1 MKFLSLLDCLFIHQ
15 SMYAYVSI
23 YFSSSILNI
32 IMPVVLKRKC
42 LTVFYLGHRKEYV
55 CFDQVFEIGASKVD
69 LKKYFYFVKSFS
81 WGDCSGLDK
90 DLDQW
95 VFHTLLFNLMSILLY
110 I

>member
-55 CFDQVFEIGASKVD
+55 CFYQVFEIGTSKVD
-69 LKKYFYFVKSFS
+69 LQFFFYFVKSFYM
-81 WGDCSGLDK
+81 GRL
-90 DLDQW
+90 QW
-95 VFHTLLFNLMSILLY
+95 SR
-110 I
+110 

>member
-1 MKFLSLLDCLFIHQ
+1 
-15 SMYAYVSI
+15 
-23 YFSSSILNI
+23 
-32 IMPVVLKRKC
+32 MPVVLKRKC

-55 CFDQVFEIGASKVD
+55 CYMNFEIGTSKVD
-69 LKKYFYFVKSFS
+69 LQKLFYFVKVFT

-95 VFHTLLFNLMSILLY
+95 VFHTILFNLMSILLY

>member
-23 YFSSSILNI
+23 YFSSSISNI

-55 CFDQVFEIGASKVD
+55 CFDQVFEIGTSKVD
-69 LKKYFYFVKSFS
+69 LQKYFYFVKSFHM
-81 WGDCSGLDK
+81 GRL
-90 DLDQW
+90 QW
-95 VFHTLLFNLMSILLY
+95 SR
-110 I
+110 

>member
-55 CFDQVFEIGASKVD
+55 CFDQVFELGTSKVD
-69 LKKYFYFVKSFS
+69 LQKYFYVFTL
-81 WGDCSGLDK
+81 GDCSGLDK
-90 DLDQW
+90 DLDQG
-95 VFHTLLFNLMSILLY
+95 VFHTLFFNLMSILLY
-110 I
+110 S

>member
-1 MKFLSLLDCLFIHQ
+1 MKFISLLDCLFIHQ

-55 CFDQVFEIGASKVD
+55 CFDQVYEIGTSKVD
-69 LKKYFYFVKSFS
+69 LQKCFYFVKSFYM
-81 WGDCSGLDK
+81 GRL
-90 DLDQW
+90 QW
-95 VFHTLLFNLMSILLY
+95 SR
-110 I
+110 

>member
-55 CFDQVFEIGASKVD
+55 CFDQVFEIGTSKVD
-69 LKKYFYFVKSFS
+69 PQKYFYFVKSFYM
-81 WGDCSGLDK
+81 GRL
-90 DLDQW
+90 QW
-95 VFHTLLFNLMSILLY
+95 SR
-110 I
+110 

>member
-55 CFDQVFEIGASKVD
+55 CFDQVFETGTTEI
-69 LKKYFYFVKSFS
+69 F
-81 WGDCSGLDK
+81 
-90 DLDQW
+90 
-95 VFHTLLFNLMSILLY
+95 LFCYKILHGETAVV
-110 I
+110 

>member
-55 CFDQVFEIGASKVD
+55 CFDQVFEIGTSKVD
-69 LKKYFYFVKSFS
+69 LQKYFYFVKSFYM
-81 WGDCSGLDK
+81 GRL
-90 DLDQW
+90 QW
-95 VFHTLLFNLMSILLY
+95 SRKGFGPMSFSHPTF
-110 I
+110 

>member
-1 MKFLSLLDCLFIHQ
+1 MKFLSLIDCLFIHQ

-55 CFDQVFEIGASKVD
+55 CFDQVFEIGTSKVD
-69 LKKYFYFVKSFS
+69 LQKYFYFVIIPTQCFYRFFRDFDWSVSKI
-81 WGDCSGLDK
+81 K
-90 DLDQW
+90 
-95 VFHTLLFNLMSILLY
+95 LFYTSIKAHA
-110 I
+110 

>member
-32 IMPVVLKRKC
+32 IIVLKRKC

-55 CFDQVFEIGASKVD
+55 CFDQVFEIGTSKVD
-69 LKKYFYFVKSFS
+69 LQKYFYFVKSFYM
-81 WGDCSGLDK
+81 GRL
-90 DLDQW
+90 QW
-95 VFHTLLFNLMSILLY
+95 SK
-110 I
+110 

>member
-1 MKFLSLLDCLFIHQ
+1 MH
-15 SMYAYVSI
+15 MYLI

-32 IMPVVLKRKC
+32 IMPAVLKIKC

-55 CFDQVFEIGASKVD
+55 CFDQVFEIGTSKVA
-69 LKKYFYFVKSFS
+69 LQNIFILLRVFT

>member
-1 MKFLSLLDCLFIHQ
+1 MKLDSLFIHQ

-55 CFDQVFEIGASKVD
+55 CFYQVFEIGTSKVD
-69 LKKYFYFVKSFS
+69 LQKCFYFVKSFYM
-81 WGDCSGLDK
+81 GRL
-90 DLDQW
+90 QW
-95 VFHTLLFNLMSILLY
+95 SR
-110 I
+110 